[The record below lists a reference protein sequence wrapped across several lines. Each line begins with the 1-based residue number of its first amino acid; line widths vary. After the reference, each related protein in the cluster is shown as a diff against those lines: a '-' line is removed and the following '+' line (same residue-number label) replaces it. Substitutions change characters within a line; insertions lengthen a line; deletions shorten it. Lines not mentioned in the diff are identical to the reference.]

1 MSLRRERI
9 ARPPRETR
17 GARAATIHP
26 GEGTGADAANQAT
39 VISDLWDRISF
50 AAEGLWLR
58 AGDGIDALRSRRWGL
73 PAAAVV
79 VVLLVAG
86 AAALILGGGGDETG
100 AEPAASLAQSEP
112 PSVINDPQ
120 FVEERGFSIALP
132 DAWHRVK
139 PPAGASFAAVS
150 DDGLGE
156 ATLWVERD
164 PDLDFDDF
172 TDQSLAGLEGLGE
185 DARVTDRV
193 EGPTPETSIAVLEA
207 EVPVDGGVAGPYRV
221 TLRAAGPYRYY
232 LATSIGAGAPA
243 RLIAEAELLSASFRP
258 QVEVE

>member
-1 MSLRRERI
+1 LSLSRKRFA
-9 ARPPRETR
+9 ARGGGLRL
-17 GARAATIHP
+17 AACDDSSWK
-26 GEGTGADAANQAT
+26 GTEPHLANHGT
-39 VISDLWDRISF
+39 VIYDLWDRISF

-58 AGDGIDALRSRRWGL
+58 AGDGIDRLRGSRWAL

-79 VVLLVAG
+79 AVLIVAG
-86 AAALILGGGGDETG
+86 AAVLVLSGGDEETG
-100 AEPAASLAQSEP
+100 PEPAPLAQSQP

-132 DAWHRVK
+132 DAWDRVK
-139 PPAGASFAAVS
+139 PPEGASFAAVS

-164 PDLDFDDF
+164 PDLDFDEF
-172 TDQSLAGLEGLGE
+172 VDQSLAGLEGLGE
-185 DARVTDRV
+185 DARVSDRV

-232 LATSIGAGAPA
+232 LATSIGAGAPP
-243 RLIAEAELLSASFRP
+243 RLIAEAELLSTSFRP
-258 QVEVE
+258 QE

>member
-1 MSLRRERI
+1 MSLSRERI
-9 ARPPRETR
+9 AGSRYRPL
-17 GARAATIHP
+17 ATIRSRKRHLGRFREP
-26 GEGTGADAANQAT
+26 CT

-58 AGDGIDALRSRRWGL
+58 VGDGIDALRRHRWGL
-73 PAAAVV
+73 PAAAALA
-79 VVLLVAG
+79 VLIVGGLAVLV
-86 AAALILGGGGDETG
+86 LGGDGDEAAT
-100 AEPAASLAQSEP
+100 EPAAPLAQSEP

-120 FVEERGFSIALP
+120 FLEERGFSIALP

-139 PPAGASFAAVS
+139 PPEGASFAATS

-156 ATLWVERD
+156 TTLWVERD
-164 PDLDFDDF
+164 PDLDFDAF
-172 TDQSLAGLEGLGE
+172 VDQSLAGLEGLGE
-185 DARVTDRV
+185 DARVADRV
-193 EGPTPETSIAVLEA
+193 KGPTPETSIAVLEA

-232 LATSIGAGAPA
+232 LATSIGAGAPP

-258 QVEVE
+258 QVVVEE

>member
-1 MSLRRERI
+1 MI
-9 ARPPRETR
+9 A
-17 GARAATIHP
+17 
-26 GEGTGADAANQAT
+26 
-39 VISDLWDRISF
+39 DLWDRISF

-58 AGDGIDALRSRRWGL
+58 AGDGIDELRSRRWGL

-86 AAALILGGGGDETG
+86 AAALVLGDGDERTG
-100 AEPAASLAQSEP
+100 PEPAPSLAQSEP

-120 FVEERGFSIALP
+120 LVEERGFSIALP
-132 DAWHRVK
+132 DAWHRIR
-139 PPAGASFAAVS
+139 PPEGASFAAVS

-164 PDLDFDDF
+164 PDLDFDEF
-172 TDQSLAGLEGLGE
+172 IDQSLAGLEGLGE

-207 EVPVDGGVAGPYRV
+207 DVPVDGGVAGPYRV

-232 LATSIGAGAPA
+232 LATSIGAGAPP

>member
-1 MSLRRERI
+1 LRRF
-9 ARPPRETR
+9 
-17 GARAATIHP
+17 AA
-26 GEGTGADAANQAT
+26 GKGTGPDFANHAT
-39 VISDLWDRISF
+39 VIHDLWDRISF

-58 AGDGIDALRSRRWGL
+58 AGDGLDALRSRRWGL
-73 PAAAVV
+73 PAAAA
-79 VVLLVAG
+79 VLVLVVAG
-86 AAALILGGGGDETG
+86 FAVLVLGDEG
-100 AEPAASLAQSEP
+100 DEEAGPEPAPSLAQSQP
-112 PSVINDPQ
+112 PSVISDPQ

-139 PPAGASFAAVS
+139 PPEGASFAATS

-164 PDLDFDDF
+164 PDLDFDAF
-172 TDQSLAGLEGLGE
+172 VDQSLAGLEGLGE

-221 TLRAAGPYRYY
+221 TLRAGGPYRYY
-232 LATSIGAGAPA
+232 LATSIGAGAPP

-258 QVEVE
+258 QEE